1 MSTQYFEK
9 FAMAAFR
16 MPMIASL
23 DQLVDLNESTE
34 IIRKNYMKSTFEA
47 DGELVENAS
56 LNDDNLSV
64 SDFFQTEIATKVVTK
79 KT

>member
-1 MSTQYFEK
+1 
-9 FAMAAFR
+9 MAAFR